1 MINLFQTFFDFS
13 IFHNPNFFP
22 IFSVSISPFSQTQ
35 KFDISSTESRNRS
48 HKSLNFK
55 ILTFLSLCFL
65 FLLLCFYFC
74 IFVSQKLFVRKTF
87 DFNSRNFEMYSWK
100 FFRFLS
106 IILKQT
112 FSFQLFLLFCV
123 FVCFKIFDFCVCFV
137 KKILKY
143 FRLY

>member
-87 DFNSRNFEMYSWK
+87 DFNSRNFEMYFWK

-106 IILKQT
+106 ISFEQT
-112 FSFQLFLLFCV
+112 FSFQLFNFFVFLFVSKFSIFV
-123 FVCFKIFDFCVCFV
+123 FVLS
-137 KKILKY
+137 KK
-143 FRLY
+143 F